1 MFHLFYVFHFLGT
14 GLTPIQSNPLIPC
27 STQNRN
33 PLEMLNTPTGSN
45 EPSKL
50 VSL

>member
-1 MFHLFYVFHFLGT
+1 MRFFILLGT
-14 GLTPIQSNPLIPC
+14 GLTPIQSNPLVPC

-33 PLEMLNTPTGSN
+33 PLEMLNTPTSN

>member
-1 MFHLFYVFHFLGT
+1 MKNNHKHSLLGT
-14 GLTPIQSNPLIPC
+14 GLTPIQSNPLVPC

-33 PLEMLNTPTGSN
+33 PLEMLNTPTSGN